1 MDEFLEFLT
10 SQEAIVV
17 YLIAGVACLICLIV
31 YFVEK
36 NNVKIKQRHNTRELN
51 KLVEQVKNEANIED
65 TPDSFVEPVISPIN
79 ESASRENIIVD
90 PISIQ
95 EEEQLQYT
103 SIEPDMETAQ
113 LELQKIT
120 EELKRQEEA
129 EKEEVVQVEVETENH
144 DLSNYEEQQE
154 ENAIISLEE
163 LVQKSKDMYAQNE
176 LTQYVDEGNE
186 PISLKELEE
195 KAVLSKPKFED
206 EFSIQNVV
214 PAEEVVEVMEEVR
227 PTVKLD
233 DFSTIEAT
241 TTAVE
246 PVKRFKSS
254 PIISPIFGIEKDE
267 NKDTNMELE
276 NTANYDK
283 LDAEIKRT
291 NEFLLT
297 LKDLQKKL
305 D

>member
-31 YFVEK
+31 YFIEK

-51 KLVEQVKNEANIED
+51 KLVEQVKNEAEIED
-65 TPDSFVEPVISPIN
+65 TPDSYIEPVISPIN

-129 EKEEVVQVEVETENH
+129 EKKEVVQVEVETENH

-233 DFSTIEAT
+233 DFNTIEAT

>member
-51 KLVEQVKNEANIED
+51 KLVEQVKNEAEIED
-65 TPDSFVEPVISPIN
+65 TPDSYIEPVISPIN

>member
-51 KLVEQVKNEANIED
+51 KLVEQVKNEAEIED
-65 TPDSFVEPVISPIN
+65 TPDSYIEPVISPIN

-95 EEEQLQYT
+95 EDEQLQYT

-233 DFSTIEAT
+233 DFNTIEAT

-246 PVKRFKSS
+246 PVKKFKSS

>member
-51 KLVEQVKNEANIED
+51 KLVEQVKNEAKIED
-65 TPDSFVEPVISPIN
+65 EPDSYIEPVISPIN

-233 DFSTIEAT
+233 DFNTIEAT

-246 PVKRFKSS
+246 PVKKFKSS

-267 NKDTNMELE
+267 NKDTSMELE

>member
-51 KLVEQVKNEANIED
+51 KLVEQVKNEPEIED
-65 TPDSFVEPVISPIN
+65 TPDSYIEPVISPIN

-233 DFSTIEAT
+233 DFNTIEAT

-246 PVKRFKSS
+246 PIKRFKSS

>member
-51 KLVEQVKNEANIED
+51 KLVEQVKNEAEIED
-65 TPDSFVEPVISPIN
+65 TPDSYIEPVISPIN

-129 EKEEVVQVEVETENH
+129 EKEEVVEVEVETENH

-233 DFSTIEAT
+233 DFNTIEAT

-246 PVKRFKSS
+246 PVKKFKSS

>member
-17 YLIAGVACLICLIV
+17 YLIA
-31 YFVEK
+31 E
-36 NNVKIKQRHNTRELN
+36 RHNTRELN

-65 TPDSFVEPVISPIN
+65 TSDSYIEPVISPIN
-79 ESASRENIIVD
+79 ESASREDIIVD

-95 EEEQLQYT
+95 EDEQLQYT

-233 DFSTIEAT
+233 DFNTIEAT

-246 PVKRFKSS
+246 PVKKFKSS

>member
-79 ESASRENIIVD
+79 DNAPREDIIVD

-214 PAEEVVEVMEEVR
+214 PAEEVVEVMEEAR

-233 DFSTIEAT
+233 DFNTIEAT

-267 NKDTNMELE
+267 NKDTSMELE

>member
-1 MDEFLEFLT
+1 MDEFLEFLA

-51 KLVEQVKNEANIED
+51 KLVEQVKNEAEIED
-65 TPDSFVEPVISPIN
+65 TPDSYIEPVISPIN

>member
-51 KLVEQVKNEANIED
+51 KLVEQVKNEAEIED
-65 TPDSFVEPVISPIN
+65 TPDSYIEPVISPIN

-233 DFSTIEAT
+233 DFNTIEAT

-246 PVKRFKSS
+246 PVKKFKSS

>member
-51 KLVEQVKNEANIED
+51 KLVEQVKNEAEIED
-65 TPDSFVEPVISPIN
+65 TPDSYIEPVISPIN

-233 DFSTIEAT
+233 DFNTIEAT

-246 PVKRFKSS
+246 PIKRFKSS

>member
-79 ESASRENIIVD
+79 ESASREDIIVD

-214 PAEEVVEVMEEVR
+214 PAEEVVEVMEEAR

-233 DFSTIEAT
+233 DFNTIEAT